1 MEPTLTTA
9 AGSLPEPET
18 YSISE
23 LAAAFGITPRSIR
36 FYEDAGLLAPR
47 RVGMARVYSRSDRAR
62 LALICRGKRLGF
74 SLAEIGEFLDLYD
87 VDADQVEQMRY
98 ALGRVQARVGA
109 LETQRRDLDQ
119 TVDEL
124 RALEGQ
130 IVDHL
135 RRHDASP
142 KGS

>member
-1 MEPTLTTA
+1 MEPTLTA
-9 AGSLPEPET
+9 AADSQPET

-23 LAAAFGITPRSIR
+23 LAAEFGITPRSIR

-47 RVGMARVYSRSDRAR
+47 RVGMARVYARSDRAR

-87 VDADQVEQMRY
+87 VDADQIEQMRY
-98 ALGRVQARVGA
+98 ALVRVQARVGA
-109 LETQRRDLDQ
+109 LEAQRRDLDQ

-135 RRHDASP
+135 RRHDAPP